1 MRKEIFAKEQVISM
15 LRAKITELESKALEN
30 HPHSYPSAV
39 NDI

>member
-15 LRAKITELESKALEN
+15 LRAKITELESKVLEN